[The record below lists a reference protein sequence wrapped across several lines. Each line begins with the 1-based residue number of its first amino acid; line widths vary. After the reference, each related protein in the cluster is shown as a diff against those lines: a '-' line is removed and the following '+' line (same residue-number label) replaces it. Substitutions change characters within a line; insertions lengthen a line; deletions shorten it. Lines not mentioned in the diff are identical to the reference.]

1 MNISKIGNVEFSA
14 TTSEEVKFENEVTN
28 RAVEDIGYISDHV
41 KPKPVVF
48 SVSGVIVGQDAFSK
62 LKTLR
67 KYCQG
72 KQVYKYIGR
81 NIMSNVVIESFTTT
95 HNKEVQNGFE
105 FTMSCKII
113 KQAKSKKVKLQGTD
127 PVKKEISPVRKN
139 SKPPAPIKKQT
150 SSVNNAGKYVNR
162 TKKVDAQKAK
172 KYDEIQIKQ
181 LSQKKIRH
189 MKYSEAIMLSG
200 YLASQ
205 KKK

>member
-72 KQVYKYIGR
+72 KQVYR
-81 NIMSNVVIESFTTT
+81 
-95 HNKEVQNGFE
+95 
-105 FTMSCKII
+105 
-113 KQAKSKKVKLQGTD
+113 
-127 PVKKEISPVRKN
+127 
-139 SKPPAPIKKQT
+139 
-150 SSVNNAGKYVNR
+150 
-162 TKKVDAQKAK
+162 
-172 KYDEIQIKQ
+172 
-181 LSQKKIRH
+181 
-189 MKYSEAIMLSG
+189 
-200 YLASQ
+200 
-205 KKK
+205 